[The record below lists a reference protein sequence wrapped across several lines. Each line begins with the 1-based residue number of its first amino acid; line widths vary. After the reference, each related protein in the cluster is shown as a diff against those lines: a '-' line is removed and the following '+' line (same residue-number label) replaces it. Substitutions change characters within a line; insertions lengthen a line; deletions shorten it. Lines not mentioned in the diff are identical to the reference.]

1 MHSEDGIAQNIDR
14 IAQLFPN
21 CITEIKTSA
30 GDIER
35 AVDFD
40 KLKAELSCPIAE
52 GNTQRYQF
60 TWPDKLEASRL
71 ANTPTTSCLRPC
83 RDESVD
89 FDHTQN
95 LYIEGD
101 NLEVL
106 KVLRHTYSGKVKMIY
121 IDPPYNTGKD
131 FVYEDNFTCDHEE
144 FLLRSGQKN
153 ECGQRLVVNTESNG
167 RFHTDWLNM
176 IYPRLK
182 LARELLSD
190 DGVIFISMDDHE
202 SFNLRKVCDEIFGES
217 NFIAQL
223 VVKRTGGRQDSSHFA
238 LHHEYIL
245 CYSRNKY
252 SFVSGKESYE
262 ATGFNLFDES
272 RKDFYKL
279 QLLRKWGNGCLR
291 SDRPNLF
298 YPIKG
303 PSGEDIFPLIYEKD
317 DSSENNVIAIESRW
331 RWKKEVMQQA
341 INDGYVEFKLD
352 EYGNT
357 IPYERLYKSDSNSSK
372 LYSTWIDTTL
382 SGTSELKTLFKKSP
396 FNYPKSFNL
405 LKKLCYMADIK
416 NSDIVLD
423 FFSGSATT
431 AHAVMHMNATDGG
444 NRKFIMVQLPEEL
457 SQDSEGYKDGYKNIC
472 EIGKERIRRAGAAI
486 KEEFGEQAAELDIG
500 FRVLKL
506 DSSNMKDTYYVP
518 AKLTMAS
525 LIADNLKEDRTS
537 EDLLFQALLET
548 DVLLSEKIERLNI
561 GGKEVFSVS
570 DGFVMAC
577 FDNELDMET
586 IKEIASKQPSYFI
599 TRYESFNGDALVDN
613 LDQIFAAY
621 SSHTIVKII

>member
-40 KLKAELSCPIAE
+40 KLKAELSCPIAD

-121 IDPPYNTGKD
+121 IDPPYNTGND
-131 FVYEDNFTCDHEE
+131 FVYEDDFACDQEN
-144 FLLRSGQKN
+144 FLLRSGQKDASGN
-153 ECGQRLVVNTESNG
+153 RLVANSNSNG
-167 RFHTDWLNM
+167 RLHTDWLNM

-190 DGVIFISMDDHE
+190 DGVMFISIDDNE
-202 SFNLRKVCDEIFGES
+202 IDNLRKVCSEVFGDK
-217 NFIAQL
+217 NIVAQL
-223 VVKRTGGRQDSSHFA
+223 IWKRKQGGANDSEHIVVE
-238 LHHEYIL
+238 HEYVLAVAKNIDHL
-245 CYSRNKY
+245 ELLLDRTTKIDQKTYPFEDEHGRY
-252 SFVSGKESYE
+252 
-262 ATGFNLFDES
+262 NLVTLDKS
-272 RKDFYKL
+272 SI
-279 QLLRKWGNGCLR
+279 QI
-291 SDRPNLF
+291 SQ
-298 YPIKG
+298 
-303 PSGEDIFPLIYEKD
+303 SLIYD
-317 DSSENNVIAIESRW
+317 IVGPDSQVYKPRVINGKQSCW
-331 RWKKEVMQQA
+331 RWGKQK
-341 INDGYVEFKLD
+341 VEADYDQLVFKN
-352 EYGNT
+352 GNIYT
-357 IPYERLYKSDSNSSK
+357 KFYMPEGIKPRSL
-372 LYSTWIDTTL
+372 LIDDVF
-382 SGTSELKTLFKKSP
+382 GR
-396 FNYPKSFNL
+396 NAAGGAD
-405 LKKLCYMADIK
+405 LKKLFN
-416 NSDIVLD
+416 NSKPFSYPKPVSLIRHLISIACDKEGLILD

-431 AHAVMHMNATDGG
+431 AQAVMRMNATDGG
-444 NRKFIMVQLPEEL
+444 FRKFIMVQLPEEL
-457 SQDSEGYKDGYKNIC
+457 SQDSEASKAGYKNIC
-472 EIGKERIRRAGAAI
+472 EVGKERIRRAGAAI
-486 KEEFGEQAAELDIG
+486 KEEFGEKAANLDVG

-525 LIADNLKEDRTS
+525 LIDDNLKADRTS
-537 EDLLFQALLET
+537 EDLLFQAMLET
-548 DVLLSEKIERLNI
+548 DVLLSEKIERLNV

-586 IKEIASKQPSYFI
+586 VKEIASKQPSYFI
-599 TRYESFNGDALVDN
+599 TRNASFENDALVDN
-613 LDQIFAAY
+613 LDQIFKAY
-621 SSHTIVKII
+621 SPDCIVRII

>member
-21 CITEIKTSA
+21 CITEIKTSS

-35 AVDFD
+35 AIDFD
-40 KLKAELSCPIAE
+40 KLKSELSCPIAD

-121 IDPPYNTGKD
+121 IDPPYNTGND
-131 FVYEDNFTCDHEE
+131 FVYEDDFACDQEN
-144 FLLRSGQKN
+144 FLLRSGQKDASGN
-153 ECGQRLVVNTESNG
+153 RLVANSNTNG

-176 IYPRLK
+176 MYPRLK

-190 DGVIFISMDDHE
+190 DGLIFISIGDE
-202 SFNLRKVCDEIFGES
+202 EVYNLRSICNEIFGPH
-217 NFIAQL
+217 NFVNTFSVRRYNKNLNRQFIEHGLKSLNIGFEYVLCFKKDNALLSAVYKATDGNRVNKGYWKSFWNNADRPTMRYELLGVTPQ
-223 VVKRTGGRQDSSHFA
+223 TGQWKTSA
-238 LHHEYIL
+238 EKAYQAVANYQEYL
-245 CYSRNKY
+245 DKY
-252 SFVSGKESYE
+252 SASMSLEEYWHS
-262 ATGFNLFDES
+262 TGETKTFIRRNASSKSQSQGVDMWIPPSSKMLRSTDWNDILASKHFDITKGLFDS
-272 RKDFYKL
+272 PK
-279 QLLRKWGNGCLR
+279 N
-291 SDRPNLF
+291 
-298 YPIKG
+298 
-303 PSGEDIFPLIYEKD
+303 
-317 DSSENNVIAIESRW
+317 
-331 RWKKEVMQQA
+331 
-341 INDGYVEFKLD
+341 
-352 EYGNT
+352 
-357 IPYERLYKSDSNSSK
+357 
-372 LYSTWIDTTL
+372 ID
-382 SGTSELKTLFKKSP
+382 
-396 FNYPKSFNL
+396 L
-405 LKKLCYMADIK
+405 LKILLETSGNKQAL
-416 NSDIVLD
+416 VLD

-457 SQDSEGYKDGYKNIC
+457 SQDSEGFKAGFKNIC

-486 KEEFGEQAAELDIG
+486 KEEFGEKAADLDIG

-506 DSSNMKDTYYVP
+506 DSSNMKDTYYAP

-525 LIADNLKEDRTS
+525 LIDDNLKADRTS
-537 EDLLFQALLET
+537 EDLLFQAMLET

-586 IKEIASKQPSYFI
+586 VKEIASKQPSYFI
-599 TRYESFNGDALVDN
+599 TRNASFENDALVDN
-613 LDQIFAAY
+613 LDQIFKAY
-621 SSHTIVKII
+621 SPDCIVRII

>member
-1 MHSEDGIAQNIDR
+1 MDKLKMHSEDGIAQNIDR

-40 KLKAELSCPIAE
+40 KLKSELSCPIAE

-106 KVLRHTYSGKVKMIY
+106 KVLRHTYTGKVKMIY
-121 IDPPYNTGKD
+121 IDPPYNTGND
-131 FVYEDNFTCDHEE
+131 FVYEDDFACDQEN
-144 FLLRSGQKN
+144 FLLRSGQKDASGN
-153 ECGQRLVVNTESNG
+153 RLVANSNSNG

-176 IYPRLK
+176 MYPRLK

-190 DGVIFISMDDHE
+190 DGVMFISIDDNE
-202 SFNLRKVCDEIFGES
+202 IDNLRKVCSEIFGE
-217 NFIAQL
+217 NNIVAQL
-223 VVKRTGGRQDSSHFA
+223 IWKRKQGGANDSEHIVVE
-238 LHHEYIL
+238 HEYVLAVAKNIDHL
-245 CYSRNKY
+245 ELLLDRTTKIDPKTYPFEDEHGRY
-252 SFVSGKESYE
+252 
-262 ATGFNLFDES
+262 NLVTLDKS
-272 RKDFYKL
+272 SI
-279 QLLRKWGNGCLR
+279 QI
-291 SDRPNLF
+291 SQ
-298 YPIKG
+298 
-303 PSGEDIFPLIYEKD
+303 SLIYDIVGPDGQVYKPR
-317 DSSENNVIAIESRW
+317 VINGKQSCW
-331 RWKKEVMQQA
+331 RWGKQK
-341 INDGYVEFKLD
+341 VEADYDQLVFKN
-352 EYGNT
+352 GNIYT
-357 IPYERLYKSDSNSSK
+357 KFYMPEGIKPRSL
-372 LYSTWIDTTL
+372 LIDDVF
-382 SGTSELKTLFKKSP
+382 GR
-396 FNYPKSFNL
+396 NAAGGAD
-405 LKKLCYMADIK
+405 LKKLFN
-416 NSDIVLD
+416 NSKPFSYPKPVSLIRHLISIACDKEGLILD

-431 AHAVMHMNATDGG
+431 AQAVMRMNATDGG
-444 NRKFIMVQLPEEL
+444 FRKFIMVQLPEEL
-457 SQDSEGYKDGYKNIC
+457 SEDSEGFKSGFKNIC

-486 KEEFGEQAAELDIG
+486 KEEFGEKAAELDIG

-525 LIADNLKEDRTS
+525 LIDDNVKADRTS
-537 EDLLFQALLET
+537 EDLLFQAMLET

-586 IKEIASKQPSYFI
+586 VKEIASKQPSYFI
-599 TRYESFNGDALVDN
+599 TRNASLENDALVDN
-613 LDQIFAAY
+613 LDQIFKAY
-621 SSHTIVKII
+621 CPDCIVRII

>member
-1 MHSEDGIAQNIDR
+1 MDKLKMHSDNAIDQNIDR

-40 KLKAELSCPIAE
+40 KLKSELSCHIAE

-71 ANTPTTSCLRPC
+71 ANTPTTACLRPC

-121 IDPPYNTGKD
+121 IDPPYNTGND
-131 FVYEDNFTCDHEE
+131 FVYEDDFASDQEE
-144 FLLRSGQKN
+144 FLVRSGQKDESGN
-153 ECGQRLVVNTESNG
+153 RLVANKDSNG

-182 LARELLSD
+182 IARELLSD
-190 DGVIFISMDDHE
+190 DGVIFISIDDCEVH
-202 SFNLRKVCDEIFGES
+202 NLRQICNELFGTD
-217 NFIAQL
+217 NFISQFVWQRAFSPKNDAEF
-223 VVKRTGGRQDSSHFA
+223 VSAS
-238 LHHEYIL
+238 HEYVLMYVKNLSEFTIG
-245 CYSRNKY
+245 RIPRTIENNKRFKNPDNDPRGLWASSDLSVKTY
-252 SFVSGKESYE
+252 TKSCDYVIQTPSGRKVSPPSGRCWGVS
-262 ATGFNLFDES
+262 ES
-272 RKDFYKL
+272 RLKELINDNRIWF
-279 QLLRKWGNGCLR
+279 GING
-291 SDRPNLF
+291 
-298 YPIKG
+298 
-303 PSGEDIFPLIYEKD
+303 
-317 DSSENNVIAIESRW
+317 NNVPT
-331 RWKKEVMQQA
+331 KKT
-341 INDGYVEFKLD
+341 FLD
-352 EYGNT
+352 ELKHDGLV
-357 IPYERLYKSDSNSSK
+357 PQSLLLHSDVGHSRQGRAELK
-372 LYSTWIDTTL
+372 EILKEGVFDGPKPTTL
-382 SGTSELKTLFKKSP
+382 IQRLMTIANLKPDS
-396 FNYPKSFNL
+396 
-405 LKKLCYMADIK
+405 
-416 NSDIVLD
+416 IVMD

-431 AHAVMHMNATDGG
+431 AHALLKTNADS
-444 NRKFIMVQLPEEL
+444 NKHCKFVMVQIPEDIDEA
-457 SQDSEGYKDGYKNIC
+457 SPAGQAGYKNIC
-472 EIGKERIRRAGAAI
+472 EVGKERIRRAGAAI
-486 KEEFGEQAAELDIG
+486 KEEFGEKAADLDIG

-525 LIADNLKEDRTS
+525 LIDDNVKADRTS
-537 EDLLFQALLET
+537 EDLLFQAMLET

-586 IKEIASKQPSYFI
+586 VKEIASKQPSYFI
-599 TRYESFNGDALVDN
+599 THYESFNGDALIDN
-613 LDQIFAAY
+613 LDQLFAAY
-621 SSHTIVKII
+621 SSHTIIKII

>member
-1 MHSEDGIAQNIDR
+1 MHSDNAIDQNIDR

-21 CITEIKTSA
+21 CITEVETSS

-35 AVDFD
+35 AIDFD

-71 ANTPTTSCLRPC
+71 ANAPTTSCLRPC
-83 RDESVD
+83 RDESLD

-121 IDPPYNTGKD
+121 IDPPYNTGND
-131 FVYEDNFTCDHEE
+131 FVYEDDFACDQEE
-144 FLLRSGQKN
+144 YLLRSGQKDESGN
-153 ECGQRLVVNTESNG
+153 QLVANPKSNG

-182 LARELLSD
+182 LARELLSE
-190 DGVIFISMDDHE
+190 DGVIFISIDNNE
-202 SFNLRKVCDEIFGES
+202 YSSLFKICTELFGEN
-217 NFIAQL
+217 NFLGEYIKQSK
-223 VVKRTGGRQDSSHFA
+223 VGGGNDSKFIVKE
-238 LHHEYIL
+238 HEYCICFSKNCDKVMPMKIGHSDEYL
-245 CYSRNKY
+245 KRY
-252 SFVSGKESYE
+252 KE
-262 ATGFNLFDES
+262 
-272 RKDFYKL
+272 
-279 QLLRKWGNGCLR
+279 Q
-291 SDRPNLF
+291 
-298 YPIKG
+298 
-303 PSGEDIFPLIYEKD
+303 
-317 DSSENNVIAIESRW
+317 
-331 RWKKEVMQQA
+331 
-341 INDGYVEFKLD
+341 D
-352 EYGNT
+352 EYGKYFWDT
-357 IPYERLYKSDSNSSK
+357 FARPGLKHPIIYKIEAPDGTLIENG
-372 LYSTWIDTTL
+372 WIR
-382 SGTSELKTLFKKSP
+382 SESRFKSELKEGKIRIIKKKDGEWSVQFKQYLNEQGKTPRSLTMDFGGSSLGDSDLKKLFSEKVFS
-396 FNYPKSFNL
+396 YPKSLQFLSTLINTIR
-405 LKKLCYMADIK
+405 DQQG
-416 NSDIVLD
+416 IVLD
-423 FFSGSATT
+423 FFSGSSTT
-431 AHAVMHMNATDGG
+431 AHAVMHMNASDGG

-457 SQDSEGYKDGYKNIC
+457 SQDSEGFKAGYKNIC

-486 KEEFGEQAAELDIG
+486 KEEFGEKAANLDIG

-525 LIADNLKEDRTS
+525 LIADNLKEDRNS

-586 IKEIASKQPSYFI
+586 IKEITSQQPSYFI